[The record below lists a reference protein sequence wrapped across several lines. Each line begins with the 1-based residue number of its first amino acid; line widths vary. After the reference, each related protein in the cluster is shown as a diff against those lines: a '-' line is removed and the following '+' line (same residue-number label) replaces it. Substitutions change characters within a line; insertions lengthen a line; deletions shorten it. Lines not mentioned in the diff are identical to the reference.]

1 MSEEEDR
8 RIAAEIAPRTR
19 YMELDPNNPGAHLNM
34 YLDSLH
40 GGEPDSD
47 EEAEM
52 DTVRDFRREDL
63 GQFVSEKDLHVL
75 DDPRESPSRR
85 GSVMSRV
92 KKARQRALRYIIY
105 NQHTSYSSHFVTENV
120 KECC

>member
-105 NQHTSYSSHFVTENV
+105 NQHTS
-120 KECC
+120 